1 MPFVTRLAS
10 ILAVLLLIVTT
21 ACAQEQEGDSYADE
35 AEQVQEAA
43 ASASPAAGF
52 DIHVMAPH
60 VVNGKV
66 MGPYHHYC
74 KVISPEPV
82 IQCILFESVLADA
95 PMTEVEYIVAKSL
108 TRNLVDR
115 EQWNVAW
122 HDHAVEIATGR
133 VQVLDMSEADA
144 QAVVDVVMTTDGLI
158 FHMWPA
164 GSDIPTGEVSIA
176 QAISHAPLDQAE
188 WDAQLAELAA
198 NAE

>member
-1 MPFVTRLAS
+1 MSYRPRPAS
-10 ILAVLLLIVTT
+10 ILAVLLLVVT
-21 ACAQEQEGDSYADE
+21 AGCMPEGDTTTSE
-35 AEQVQEAA
+35 AEGSPETAA
-43 ASASPAAGF
+43 PASPAAGF

-60 VVNGKV
+60 MVNGEV
-66 MGPYHHYC
+66 MGPFHHYC

-82 IQCILFESVLADA
+82 IQCILFESELADA

-122 HDHAVEIATGR
+122 HDHAVEIASGR

-144 QAVVDVVMTTDGLI
+144 QAVVDLVMTTDGLI

-164 GSDIPTGEVSIA
+164 GSDIPTGDVSIA
-176 QAISHAPLDQAE
+176 QAISHEALDQAA
-188 WDAQLAELAA
+188 WDTQLAELSADT
-198 NAE
+198 E

>member
-1 MPFVTRLAS
+1 MPDLPHSAS
-10 ILAVLLLIVTT
+10 ILAVLVVVAST
-21 ACAQEQEGDSYADE
+21 ACMGDGYTAASD
-35 AEQVQEAA
+35 AEQAQEAA
-43 ASASPAAGF
+43 APASPADGF

-60 VVNGKV
+60 VVNGEV

-74 KVISPEPV
+74 KVISPEPI

-115 EQWNVAW
+115 EEWNVAW
-122 HDHAVEIATGR
+122 HDHAVEIASGR
-133 VQVLDMSEADA
+133 VQVLDMSDADA
-144 QAVVDVVMTTDGLI
+144 QAIVDVVMTTDGLI

-176 QAISHAPLDQAE
+176 QAISHTALDQAE
-188 WDAQLAELAA
+188 WDAQLAELSGDTD
-198 NAE
+198 

>member
-1 MPFVTRLAS
+1 MPDLSRLAS
-10 ILAVLLLIVTT
+10 TFVVSLLVVAT
-21 ACAQEQEGDSYADE
+21 ACAQQGDTGTSE
-35 AEQVQEAA
+35 AEEPVATVP
-43 ASASPAAGF
+43 ASPADGF

-60 VVNGKV
+60 VVNGVV

-108 TRNLVDR
+108 TRQLVDR

-122 HDHAVEIATGR
+122 HDHAVEIASGR

-144 QAVVDVVMTTDGLI
+144 QTIVDVVMTTDGLI

-164 GSDIPTGEVSIA
+164 GSDIPTGDVLIA
-176 QAISHAPLDQAE
+176 QAISHTPLSQAE
-188 WDAQLAELAA
+188 WDAQLAELSGDV
-198 NAE
+198 E

>member
-1 MPFVTRLAS
+1 MPDLSRRASTFVVS
-10 ILAVLLLIVTT
+10 LLVVTA
-21 ACAQEQEGDSYADE
+21 ACAQQEDTATSQ
-35 AEQVQEAA
+35 AEESPVATA
-43 ASASPAAGF
+43 TASPADGF

-60 VVNGKV
+60 VVNGEV

-108 TRNLVDR
+108 TRQLVDR

-122 HDHAVEIATGR
+122 HDHAVEIASGR
-133 VQVLDMSEADA
+133 VQVLDMSDADA

-164 GSDIPTGEVSIA
+164 GSDIPTGDVLIA
-176 QAISHAPLDQAE
+176 QAISHTPLSQAE
-188 WDAQLAELAA
+188 WDAQLADLSDG
-198 NAE
+198 AE

>member
-1 MPFVTRLAS
+1 MPDLPRSAS
-10 ILAVLLLIVTT
+10 ILAVLLVVAST
-21 ACAQEQEGDSYADE
+21 ACMGDGYTADSD
-35 AEQVQEAA
+35 AEQSQEAA
-43 ASASPAAGF
+43 APASPADGF

-60 VVNGKV
+60 VVNGEV

-74 KVISPEPV
+74 KVISPEPI

-115 EQWNVAW
+115 EEWNVAW
-122 HDHAVEIATGR
+122 HDHAVEIASGR

-144 QAVVDVVMTTDGLI
+144 QAIVDVVMTTDGLI

-176 QAISHAPLDQAE
+176 QAISHTALDQAE
-188 WDAQLAELAA
+188 WDAQLAELSGDTD
-198 NAE
+198 